1 MTAKAW
7 GAQQRAVDEVFCQ
20 NDAVS
25 LCLLVNRRTRTMRVV
40 DFRAGP
46 SIAKRVFVLAFA
58 EREGIRKIFTL
69 VERDEVATWLRLGF
83 TKEGSIPGFLQ
94 AERRVLP
101 RVARRPDAQR
111 PHDDP
116 PAQSETRLIAAKP
129 AAGATQTTAGQDRME
144 RTLVIAKRT
153 LRDAVEKPAPQARV
167 TAIAEADARRA
178 AAAAARSGRAIT
190 SFEPFGRDVERRYFV
205 VTARGGFELHASVES
220 QACFGNAYL
229 ELLQA
234 PRTESEKAAT
244 SAALGAL
251 CASLLHEGAVSC
263 FSLAPSDDVGM
274 ATAFLQNGFRR
285 TGLLAEHLVVGGER
299 RDAILWSRKLFNPA
313 DD

>member
-7 GAQQRAVDEVFCQ
+7 GGQQRAVDEVFCQ

-25 LCLLVNRRTRTMRVV
+25 LCMLVNRRTRTMRVV

-46 SIAKRVFVLAFA
+46 SIAKRLFVLSFA
-58 EREGIRKIFTL
+58 HREGMLKIFTV
-69 VERDEVATWLRLGF
+69 VERDEVATWVRLGF
-83 TKEGSIPGFLQ
+83 AKEGNIPAFYKRSDAFLLGCPTTGPST
-94 AERRVLP
+94 A
-101 RVARRPDAQR
+101 
-111 PHDDP
+111 HDEP

-129 AAGATQTTAGQDRME
+129 ATGAGPTTAGQDRME
-144 RTLVIAKRT
+144 RTLVTAKRT
-153 LRDAVEKPAPQARV
+153 MRDAAEKSVPQARV
-167 TAIAEADARRA
+167 TPIAEADARRA
-178 AAAAARSGRAIT
+178 AAAAVRGGRAIT
-190 SFEPFGRDVERRYFV
+190 AFEPFGRDVERRYYV
-205 VTARGGFELHASVES
+205 VTARGGFELHASIES
-220 QACFGNAYL
+220 QACFGNSYL

-234 PRTESEKAAT
+234 PRTDSEKAAT

-251 CASLLHEGAVSC
+251 CAALLEEGVVSC

-285 TGLLAEHLVVGGER
+285 TGLLAEHLVVGGDR
-299 RDAILWSRKLFNPA
+299 RDAILWSRKLANPA

>member
-46 SIAKRVFVLAFA
+46 SNAKRAFVSAFA
-58 EREGIRKIFTL
+58 EREGIRKIFTV

-83 TKEGSIPGFLQ
+83 TKEGSIPGFYK
-94 AERRVLP
+94 RS
-101 RVARRPDAQR
+101 DAFFLGCAATDVRR
-111 PHDDP
+111 PHDAP
-116 PAQSETRLIAAKP
+116 SAQSETRLIAAKP
-129 AAGATQTTAGQDRME
+129 ASGATATSAAQDLME
-144 RTLVIAKRT
+144 RTIVTAKRT
-153 LRDAVEKPAPQARV
+153 LRDAGDKSAPQARV
-167 TAIAEADARRA
+167 TLVPEADARRA
-178 AAAAARSGRAIT
+178 AAAAARGGRAIT

-220 QACFGNAYL
+220 QACFGNACI
-229 ELLQA
+229 ELLQG
-234 PRTESEKAAT
+234 PRTASEKVAT
-244 SAALGAL
+244 SAAVGAL
-251 CASLLHEGAVSC
+251 SAQLLHEGAVSC
-263 FSLAPSDDVGM
+263 FSLAPSDDVGL
-274 ATAFLQNGFRR
+274 AAAFLQNGFRR
-285 TGLLAEHLVVGGER
+285 TGLLSEHMIVGSDR
-299 RDAILWSRKLFNPA
+299 KDAIVWSRKLANPA